1 MAELLGIIA
10 PLKKFLSATDEEI
23 KMSFE
28 RNQNTIL
35 SLDAGRIYDIPDFQR
50 EIRWDE
56 DNVSVLLNDIKNGPK
71 FLGNIILTKHDN
83 KQFSIIDGQ
92 QRITVLTMM
101 LNCIKYLYQNEID
114 IITPCKLT
122 VESFSSFNKL
132 MKQHFPEELL
142 TNAEIIE
149 SDKLQ
154 QAQKYYRLWHYIIN
168 LEEIQQKRKAKE
180 LLQNLGKSSLNI
192 IINESDDVSNGIRY
206 FLDVNLKGKQL
217 DTEDIFKS
225 YLFSN
230 DFGEEIRLQWYKLK
244 RNVVEIE
251 RCKINY
257 PLLKLLE
264 HYFYCDLYL
273 NDNYKGID
281 FGTDFLLNKNHKNA
295 DSDDIYR
302 KGTHIIEVIDRK
314 DYMRTALS
322 SINDII
328 LLILEIVRSTSSTE
342 KLKEL
347 FFFIDSNG
355 NQKQLDNKELKVIHN
370 LMSKIFKDPNIPPKA
385 LIMKYILLVILK
397 KPSRSKDN
405 IRQIYGV
412 YMFTILF
419 TIFENKKSKEVLMGI
434 LKSKENIWYS
444 ELIKQLNG
452 YFSLDKITDNRLL
465 AQYKLGRN
473 ENEEDFKIRCK
484 SLATIYNYFHI
495 NNQKVTIRKG
505 MTDELYRFVLDDDS
519 YSIEHFIINNSKNR
533 IIKSSSYFKEYEI
546 NRTIYN
552 RFVNNFFNF
561 IFINRKTNSILSN
574 YWLPEKIDSI
584 DIETVDCEYSK
595 MIINNLLP
603 LKKEFEKQ
611 ATSDYK
617 NKLDLFFARDFK
629 DLYIDY
635 AKKVLIDV
643 MEKIKS

>member
-1 MAELLGIIA
+1 
-10 PLKKFLSATDEEI
+10 
-23 KMSFE
+23 
-28 RNQNTIL
+28 
-35 SLDAGRIYDIPDFQR
+35 
-50 EIRWDE
+50 
-56 DNVSVLLNDIKNGPK
+56 
-71 FLGNIILTKHDN
+71 
-83 KQFSIIDGQ
+83 
-92 QRITVLTMM
+92 
-101 LNCIKYLYQNEID
+101 
-114 IITPCKLT
+114 
-122 VESFSSFNKL
+122 
-132 MKQHFPEELL
+132 
-142 TNAEIIE
+142 
-149 SDKLQ
+149 
-154 QAQKYYRLWHYIIN
+154 
-168 LEEIQQKRKAKE
+168 
-180 LLQNLGKSSLNI
+180 
-192 IINESDDVSNGIRY
+192 
-206 FLDVNLKGKQL
+206 
-217 DTEDIFKS
+217 
-225 YLFSN
+225 
-230 DFGEEIRLQWYKLK
+230 
-244 RNVVEIE
+244 
-251 RCKINY
+251 
-257 PLLKLLE
+257 
-264 HYFYCDLYL
+264 
-273 NDNYKGID
+273 
-281 FGTDFLLNKNHKNA
+281 
-295 DSDDIYR
+295 
-302 KGTHIIEVIDRK
+302 
-314 DYMRTALS
+314 MRTALS

-397 KPSRSKDN
+397 NPSRSKDN

-419 TIFENKKSKEVLMGI
+419 TIFENKKSKEVLMSI

-484 SLATIYNYFHI
+484 SLATIYNYFHS